1 MNNKKPIITLCS
13 SVNFYKELVRIQ
25 ADLEELGYTAIVPKT
40 ATVMKESGDF
50 EVSHYKTWFGNAD
63 DYHKKTALMRGHF
76 NEVTKANAILVLNN
90 EKHGRSGY
98 IGGNVLMEM
107 ALAFHLNIPIY
118 VFNPVDP
125 ESPFT
130 EEIIGMGSIVINGD
144 LNRIQH

>member
-130 EEIIGMGSIVINGD
+130 EEIIGMGSIVINGN